1 MNVLLI
7 NGSPHQNGCTK
18 AALDEIAKTL
28 KEEGIDSTHGWIGR
42 DPIRECQACGTCSRT
57 GDGACVFDDDAVNAL
72 VEQAAA
78 ADGIIVGSPVYY
90 SGANGALTCVLD
102 RMFYAAGRRLIH
114 KPAAAIASA
123 RRAGTTATIM
133 RLNQYFLFNNM
144 PVVPSSY
151 WTMVHG
157 RVAEDVAQD
166 EEGLHTMRT
175 LARNMAWM
183 LTSIDAAAAAGIDA
197 PAIEPKPFTNFIR

>member
-7 NGSPHQNGCTK
+7 NGSPHQNGCTN
-18 AALDEIAKTL
+18 AALEEIAKTL
-28 KEEGIDSTHGWIGR
+28 TEQGIDSTIAWIGR
-42 DPIRECQACGTCSRT
+42 DPIRGCQACGSCSKT
-57 GDGACVFDDDAVNAL
+57 GSGQCVFDDDIVNAL
-72 VEQAAA
+72 IEQAAN

-102 RMFYAAGRRLIH
+102 RMFYAGGARLRH

-157 RVAEDVAQD
+157 SAADEVAQD

-183 LTSIDAAAAAGIDA
+183 LECFEAGSDAGIDI
-197 PAIEPKPFTNFIR
+197 PELEPKRWTNFIR